1 MKRILI
7 MLIAF
12 CLINIASA
20 TTRITC
26 IGASITYG
34 ATLPDPAAQSYPAQL
49 QKLLGKNYSVSN
61 FGVSSATLLRKG
73 DLSYWSTKAYQ
84 EALQSK
90 PDVVFIDLGG
100 NDAKLVNRVHLDE
113 YEKDY
118 HDLIQSFEQLPS
130 RPRIVLLL
138 PIPSF
143 QTDTNQIYDK
153 VIINSIIPKLR
164 NAAYDEHLEVI
175 DMHSMF
181 VNHESWMPDKIHP
194 NLDGTAMT
202 AKRLYDVVVQ
212 PRDNN
217 YDVFSSMNQQVK
229 ESNFYGYPCAEF
241 TFDNRDC
248 KVVKPKW
255 AAKGHPWV
263 WRARFWGHE
272 PQTDIALLERGF
284 HIVYCD
290 VAELLGNNEAIG
302 YWNDFYKMLT
312 NAGLGKK
319 AVLEGMSRGGVY
331 IYNWAAANPDKVACT
346 YADNALL
353 DLKYWPDSA
362 VLKKDF
368 NLTSAN
374 QIGSLKVSPI
384 DKVQQIV
391 KGKFP
396 MLHLSADDDEAV
408 DPSKNT
414 LLFEQKVK
422 ALGGS
427 ITVIHKPGFKH
438 HPHSLPN
445 PAPIVEF
452 ILKATGY
459 EIPFPN

>member
-1 MKRILI
+1 MKLI
-7 MLIAF
+7 ILIAF
-12 CLINIASA
+12 CLINGANAI
-20 TTRITC
+20 TRITC

-34 ATLPDPAAQSYPAQL
+34 ATLPDPATQSYPAQL

-84 EALQSK
+84 QALQSK
-90 PDVVFIDLGG
+90 PDLVFIDLGG
-100 NDAKLVNRVHLDE
+100 NDAKLVNRIHLDE

-118 HDLIQSFEQLPS
+118 HDLVRSFAQLPS
-130 RPRIVLLL
+130 HPRIVLLL

-143 QTDTNQIYDK
+143 QADTNQIYDK
-153 VIINSIIPKLR
+153 VIVNNIIPKLR
-164 NAAYDEHLEVI
+164 NVAYDEHLEVI

-181 VNHESWMPDKIHP
+181 INHESWMPDKIHP
-194 NLDGTAMT
+194 NLEGTAMT
-202 AKRLYDVVVQ
+202 AKRLYDAVVQ
-212 PRDNN
+212 PRDSN
-217 YDVFSSMNQQVK
+217 YDVFSSMNQPFK

-241 TFDNRDC
+241 ILDNREY
-248 KVVKPKW
+248 KIVKPKW

-284 HIVYCD
+284 HLVYCD

-319 AVLEGMSRGGVY
+319 AVLEGMSRGGIY
-331 IYNWAAANPDKVACT
+331 LYNWAAANPDKVACT

-384 DKVQQIV
+384 DKVPQIV

-445 PAPIVEF
+445 PTPIVEF

-459 EIPFPN
+459 EIPAPN